1 MTAARRGD
9 EETTVDDQPA
19 GETLPLLAE
28 VVTVP
33 SFRIGLRGYDTRE
46 VDRYA
51 HVMEA
56 ELEAAKA
63 AHRELAADVRSLA
76 DQVDRAHEELAV
88 LRRRPSVDDAIAFR
102 HLGPRVEQILAEAAA
117 EADEIR
123 AAASRAAEA
132 LRVETLEQLRGARED
147 HAQLATEFEQR
158 RQWLHDE
165 DERWTRLLRSRQEQ
179 VARAEHYRRKVQ
191 EGAEEILAAANA
203 EHDRIVSSALARC
216 EQMVEEAALQAD
228 EIREAARREG

>member
-1 MTAARRGD
+1 MTTVRDGD
-9 EETTVDDQPA
+9 EETTVDEQPA
-19 GETLPLLAE
+19 GATLPLMAE
-28 VVTVP
+28 VVTAP

-56 ELEAAKA
+56 ELDAAKVA
-63 AHRELAADVRSLA
+63 QRELAADVRSLA
-76 DQVDRAHEELAV
+76 DQLDRAHEELAV
-88 LRRRPSVDDAIAFR
+88 LRRRPSVDDTITFR
-102 HLGPRVEQILAEAAA
+102 HLGPRVEQILAEASA

-123 AAASRAAEA
+123 AAASRAADQ
-132 LRVETLEQLRGARED
+132 LRVDTEEQLRDLREN
-147 HAQLATEFEQR
+147 HAQLAVEFEQH

-203 EHDRIVSSALARC
+203 EHDRIVASALARC
-216 EQMVEEAALQAD
+216 EQMLQEASAQA
-228 EIREAARREG
+228 EQIREG